1 MADSYGFEDAL
12 DPDEDHRGTV
22 EVGDSRVAVTD
33 RRLLVRHADGAIRT
47 VDRAELSG
55 LERSVRGSRTSLFS
69 ATSFGVLA
77 ALLGLA
83 GVVVARR
90 FSFEAP
96 GFDEGAAEEIGAG
109 GLGGL
114 VDWMFALFE
123 NLHLLLFAT
132 AGLFGLVA
140 VSLGAYYRYV
150 ARESVLTLQLGGD
163 QSNVHLPLEF
173 AADDAPR
180 RLERRL
186 ASEGLVESELL
197 EEWETNQAGDGQTS
211 DASSG
216 EYGWAEDTAD
226 AGSGWGEDTADSG
239 GGWGE
244 DTADAGDE
252 WGHEESEDT
261 GDGW

>member
-1 MADSYGFEDAL
+1 MADSHGFEDAL
-12 DPDEDHRGTV
+12 DPDEDHRSTV

-55 LERSVRGSRTSLFS
+55 LERSVRGSRSSLFS

-77 ALLGLA
+77 GVLALA
-83 GVVVARR
+83 GIVVARQ

-109 GLGGL
+109 GASGL
-114 VDWMFALFE
+114 VEWMFALFE
-123 NLHLLLFAT
+123 NLHLVLFAA

-140 VSLGAYYRYV
+140 VSLGAYYRFV
-150 ARESVLTLQLGGD
+150 ARESVLTLQLGGE
-163 QSNVHLPLEF
+163 QANVQLPLEI

-186 ASEGLVESELL
+186 ASEGLVESTLP
-197 EEWETNQAGDGQTS
+197 EEWETSQTGDGQAGA
-211 DASSG
+211 ASG
-216 EYGWAEDTAD
+216 EEYGWADDTTDSGGDWGDDTAD
-226 AGSGWGEDTADSG
+226 T
-239 GGWGE
+239 
-244 DTADAGDE
+244 GDE